1 MGLGLSL
8 SEIPFLCRATR
19 AELSSRILV
28 RVRETGHIYEDKRFG
43 VQARAEH
50 GYCGQTFAPVESGL
64 ILAAEYDIFLW
75 VRCGKN
81 MKRVLKS
88 ILLFTPRRLPV
99 VLILMLL
106 SVLRNKFCRRKV
118 HK

>member
-19 AELSSRILV
+19 AERSSRTRV
-28 RVRETGHIYEDKRFG
+28 RVRETVHIYGDKQFG

-64 ILAAEYDIFLW
+64 ILAAECDIF
-75 VRCGKN
+75 CGFAAGK
-81 MKRVLKS
+81 
-88 ILLFTPRRLPV
+88 T
-99 VLILMLL
+99 
-106 SVLRNKFCRRKV
+106 
-118 HK
+118 